1 MADEHANSIRALVA
15 ARYLSGD
22 GLEVGALH
30 KPVPVGPRARVRYVD
45 RLTRADALV
54 HYPELLPHRD
64 AIVEPDIVDDGETLA
79 TVPGGSQ
86 DFVIANHFLEHCENP
101 LATLRNH
108 VRVLRPG
115 GRLMLA
121 VPNAMDPGGWDR
133 ARELTTFAHLVRDD
147 REGPLASRAAHYW
160 EWVTITNHLTGEA
173 AEADRRR
180 LMDLRYSI
188 HFHCWTPA
196 TFLPFLHEAIAYA
209 ALDVFVVYY
218 ETSLF
223 EMIAVLERPSP
234 ERPAGALEDETGDVR
249 AEVARLRAECDRL
262 NARDQRMS
270 TELEALRR
278 SAVVRVREW
287 LRRARGRR

>member
-1 MADEHANSIRALVA
+1 MTGVMTDVEHAKRIRAEVA

-30 KPVPVGPRARVRYVD
+30 QPVLLTARARVRYVD
-45 RLTRADALV
+45 RLTRAEALV

-79 TVPGGSQ
+79 TVPSASQ

-121 VPNAMDPGGWDR
+121 VPNAKDPAGWDCE
-133 ARELTTFAHLVRDD
+133 RELTTFEHLVRDD
-147 REGPLASRAAHYW
+147 REGPLVSRADHYW
-160 EWVTITNHLTGEA
+160 EWVTAAAKLTGTA
-173 AEADRRR
+173 AEAERRR
-180 LMDLRYSI
+180 LMELRYSI

-196 TFLPFLHEAIAYA
+196 TFVPFLHEAIAYGS
-209 ALDVFVVYY
+209 LDVMVVLHDD
-218 ETSLF
+218 SAF
-223 EMIAVLERPSP
+223 EMVAILERRSGEYDDLPGTVS
-234 ERPAGALEDETGDVR
+234 G
-249 AEVARLRAECDRL
+249 RLRAWLR
-262 NARDQRMS
+262 S
-270 TELEALRR
+270 TALLGRR
-278 SAVVRVREW
+278 SA
-287 LRRARGRR
+287 